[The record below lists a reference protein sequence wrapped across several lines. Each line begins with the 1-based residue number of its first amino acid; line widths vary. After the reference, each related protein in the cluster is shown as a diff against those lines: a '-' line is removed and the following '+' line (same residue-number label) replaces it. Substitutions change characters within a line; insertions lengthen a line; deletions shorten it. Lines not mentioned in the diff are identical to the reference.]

1 MRRSGVVAPAEGVA
15 AGRGEGCPW
24 SYCREDAEPS
34 SVSDGRDGYERRR
47 ASAQLHR
54 GRQESHPS
62 RLRARPTPT
71 VSPSRSVALGEP
83 QPLGLAPGARDA
95 LLYVPPGLGQD
106 TPEWFVLCLH
116 GAGGNATRGLR
127 LLLPFADAA
136 GLVLLAPSSKD
147 ATWDAIRD
155 GYGADVAA
163 IDRAMNM
170 AFGRVRVAPR
180 RLAVAG
186 FSDGASYALG
196 LGLANGNLFS
206 RVIAFS
212 PGFIPQAP
220 RLGRP
225 AVFVSHGTRD
235 SVLPI
240 DRTSRRIVPA
250 LREDGYSVT
259 YREFDGGHTVPPAAV
274 KEATSMLAPDAR
286 QG

>member
-1 MRRSGVVAPAEGVA
+1 MFLTGVSATGA
-15 AGRGEGCPW
+15 AALLPGCTN
-24 SYCREDAEPS
+24 D
-34 SVSDGRDGYERRR
+34 
-47 ASAQLHR
+47 
-54 GRQESHPS
+54 RQESHPS
-62 RLRARPTPT
+62 RLRARPTAT
-71 VSPSRSVALGEP
+71 VSPSRSVAVGEP

-95 LLYVPPGLGQD
+95 LLYVPPGVGQD
-106 TPEWFVLCLH
+106 APEWFVLCLH

-127 LLLPFADAA
+127 LLLPVADAA

-163 IDRAMNM
+163 IDRAMDM

-240 DRTSRRIVPA
+240 NSTSRRIVPA
-250 LREDGYSVT
+250 LREDQYAVT
-259 YREFDGGHTVPPAAV
+259 YREFDGRHSVPPAVA
-274 KEATSMLAPDAR
+274 KEAASLLAGDGPRA
-286 QG
+286 

>member
-1 MRRSGVVAPAEGVA
+1 MPRSGGVARPKAWLQRERSIACRSVDKVLSRRLLLTGVA
-15 AGRGEGCPW
+15 ATG
-24 SYCREDAEPS
+24 AAALLPS
-34 SVSDGRDGYERRR
+34 CTT
-47 ASAQLHR
+47 
-54 GRQESHPS
+54 GRQEPRAS
-62 RLRARPTPT
+62 RLTARPTPT
-71 VSPSRSVALGEP
+71 VSPSRSLTPGEP

-95 LLYVPPGLGQD
+95 LLYVPPHLGQD
-106 TPEWFVLCLH
+106 APEWFVLCLH
-116 GAGGNATRGLR
+116 GAGGNAARGLR
-127 LLLPFADAA
+127 PLLPVADVAR
-136 GLVLLAPSSKD
+136 LVLLAPSSKD
-147 ATWDAIRD
+147 ATWDAIRG
-155 GYGADVAA
+155 GYGPDVAG
-163 IDRAMNM
+163 INRAMDT
-170 AFGRVRVAPR
+170 AFGRVRVRPR

-186 FSDGASYALG
+186 FSDGGSYALG

-212 PGFIPQAP
+212 PGFIPRAP
-220 RLGRP
+220 QLGRP

-259 YREFDGGHTVPPAAV
+259 YREFDGGHTVPPEAV